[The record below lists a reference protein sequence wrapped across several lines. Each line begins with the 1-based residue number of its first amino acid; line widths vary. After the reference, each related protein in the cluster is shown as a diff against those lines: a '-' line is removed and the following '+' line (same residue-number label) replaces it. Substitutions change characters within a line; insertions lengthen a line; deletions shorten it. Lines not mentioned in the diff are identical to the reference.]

1 LNELRNCEHHREKI
15 EKLLDDYNLC
25 VSENIKIKET
35 NTKLMHSNVFLQ
47 SKLQQMTKQNE
58 DLLVRASHDTKAT
71 EFKFSIFSPSKTGVS
86 DDPLKHTLSQLEE
99 ICQQMICILPN
110 RPT

>member
-1 LNELRNCEHHREKI
+1 MKATINSITFMKSEKGTTASP
-15 EKLLDDYNLC
+15 NAAF
-25 VSENIKIKET
+25 SNIKIKET

-71 EFKFSIFSPSKTGVS
+71 EFKFSIFSPSKTGV
-86 DDPLKHTLSQLEE
+86 
-99 ICQQMICILPN
+99 
-110 RPT
+110 